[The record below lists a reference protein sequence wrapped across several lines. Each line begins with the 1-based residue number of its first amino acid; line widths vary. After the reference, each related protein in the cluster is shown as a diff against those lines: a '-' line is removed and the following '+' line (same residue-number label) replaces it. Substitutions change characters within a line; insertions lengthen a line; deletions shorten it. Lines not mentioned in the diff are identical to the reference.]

1 MPLINPTLGTIGVF
15 TFALEQLPAAQA
27 AAATAE
33 IEGLGYGAVWI
44 PEARGKEAFT
54 HAALLLGGSD
64 RIAVCTGVASIW
76 GRDPMTAAAAMT
88 TVGEAFPDRLVVGL
102 GVSHRTLVEQVRGQ
116 SYTSPVRT
124 MEAYLERLG
133 SATYEAARP
142 AHAPPVVLAA
152 LGPRMLRLASRT
164 AGAHTY
170 FVPAEHT
177 AQARQLLGPEGV
189 LAVEHAVV
197 TESDPV
203 RARQLART
211 YTSRYLRLEN
221 YRNNLVR
228 LGWPEDELTDGGS
241 DRLVD
246 ALVAWGDDDTIRD
259 RLRAHLDAGADH
271 VCIQVVREDRAELGL
286 EELTA
291 LASILLRDEPG
302 SESLQPRQ

>member
-1 MPLINPTLGTIGVF
+1 MPLTSPALGTIGVF

-27 AAATAE
+27 AQATSE
-33 IEGLGYGAVWI
+33 IETLGYGAVWI

-76 GRDPMTAAAAMT
+76 GRDPMTAAAAMS
-88 TVGEAFPDRLVVGL
+88 TVGEAFPNRLVVGL
-102 GVSHRTLVEQVRGQ
+102 GVSHRTIVEQLRGQ
-116 SYTSPVRT
+116 TYTSPVRM
-124 MEAYLERLG
+124 MERYLERLG
-133 SATYEAARP
+133 SAVYEAARP

-152 LGPRMLRLASRT
+152 LGPRMLRLAAST

-177 AQARQLLGPEGV
+177 AQARQVLGPQRL

-197 TESDPV
+197 PEADPA
-203 RARQLART
+203 RARHLARL

-228 LGWPEDELTDGGS
+228 LGWSEDELTDGGS
-241 DRLVD
+241 DRVVD
-246 ALVAWGDDDTIRD
+246 ALVAWGDEDTIRA
-259 RLRAHLDAGADH
+259 RVWAHLDAGADH
-271 VCIQVVREDRAELGL
+271 VCIQVLREDRAELGL

-291 LASILLRDEPG
+291 LAPVLLG
-302 SESLQPRQ
+302 